1 MFIAKLNKNGSVSNN
16 IEENNNCLLKKG
28 KGKNSKTLT
37 TWASYIFIIAAIVI
51 TFSVAFAVGFVVN
64 AVGVQ
69 QQTPENRNG
78 TAKIISP
85 ARYQFYSKRSMA
97 IIQQVRNFLKKTA
110 INVSTTVSP
119 DAHKTRY
126 LHSRLFQ
133 KSK

>member
-16 IEENNNCLLKKG
+16 IEENNNCLLKKGKDFLPKLVENDILG

-85 ARYQFYSKRSMA
+85 AVS
-97 IIQQVRNFLKKTA
+97 FLWL
-110 INVSTTVSP
+110 SS
-119 DAHKTRY
+119 
-126 LHSRLFQ
+126 
-133 KSK
+133 